1 MLAGN
6 GLRLRLLDPSVG
18 VVSGGTRVV
27 VHGVGFRPPPHSLIV
42 RFRVNLEDADVSEAA
57 GDLDAPPSPLLRNT
71 VDVTG
76 KFLMD
81 GQLECVVPNFER
93 EAKRAIAART
103 SLAASTASVNCA
115 PQLVPLSVGVLLNG
129 GEQRSNVLIFR
140 LHQPLELQRIGPQS
154 VLMASPSARITA
166 TLNILKLPG
175 PVLRRVSS
183 RGIQRPLEE
192 LEEMS
197 VLPVY
202 VRVRQTLERT
212 GAVSE
217 QTREGQWK
225 LSPVGVYEIEFEAA
239 ALGFGPASVDL
250 TLNRV
255 DYFASRF
262 DAPPEARGYRVH
274 RDVVLRAVEPACISV
289 TSGQVTEVRLIGEG
303 FVESGDLVVLLSQQM
318 ILPQSTEAEGAARTK
333 PITPTK
339 EVEVAQLNATFHS
352 EHELR
357 CTVQANMSFG
367 RTKFRVSLNGGRQFS
382 RSHVVALFH
391 RDRAL
396 QEISPE
402 TGSVTGEALMAIRL
416 ACLPVDDVDSPRQLQ
431 HLEPPRRIR
440 VRFQAVDN
448 SSDEALTKVVT
459 ADASPDSPG
468 VLLCRTPNFIEGLK
482 AIGNRS
488 KGSGSRDHMRHFTV
502 SVALGGDSFQGALA
516 FGFYLPPLIRS
527 ITQHHGPVSGDTKV
541 TLRMKH
547 KVPPHLRLLVRF
559 SSLSS
564 SVNVT
569 VDGHLVEQQSDSATI
584 VSTPNPPTTSKALVI
599 ESPPSAE
606 GLDMNPEYLV
616 TCQTPLWPT
625 AVDQGVLEA
634 PHLTI
639 VQVSYDAGVTFL
651 PTIDPPPDAKK
662 FSTLA
667 KDMSYLCFLFY
678 PLPVVRTAVPL
689 SADILG
695 GSYIRLLGCNLAD
708 HGSQCS
714 VVFES
719 PTMSRKV
726 PGFIEKGELRCCAP
740 PFNVGT
746 ARIFVSLNDE
756 QYTQCELHDPETDVP
771 LDFIFYCS
779 PSVTRISPLCA
790 SVRQPS
796 ELHIFGMNLIE
807 TERIKVRVSF
817 PANSQG
823 SGRRPVFKDV
833 PGKTHDG
840 VITAISPT
848 FSDEY
853 ANATAQVDVA
863 LNGSDFSGTSVPLR
877 YFSRYSI
884 ARVDPSIG
892 AFEIPV
898 ALAMHVAPTVVSDR
912 VLVRLRLSVKH
923 STATE
928 GVISHEKPELETL
941 YGPMTAIRWTATCV
955 EFMLPSLCN
964 LVESLQSLSSV
975 QVELS
980 FDAVHFHSVGSL
992 RDHYRVYNMPQITSI
1007 TPLFGAF
1014 ERETKIVAYGAHLNA
1029 TDVIKLTLFL
1039 EAAVNEIDKAKVKA
1053 RRSSIRPVSV
1063 PVLIVVAEVSVKRQR
1078 LTWTCPSLM
1087 QLRAS
1092 PERRQPHV
1100 VVNSSTDQRV
1110 SSDGVGVGGMLLPE
1124 RVTMQIS
1131 VVDGQPMALPFV
1143 FRYYRA
1149 PTLVD
1154 MSPRTGYVCS
1164 GSLVSFEFAEVIATP
1179 TVDFRFGESPP
1190 TSGRVRDGR
1199 FVECFSPELPAG
1211 EHEVSVSFNEQHFE
1225 SVWLV
1230 ERLPK
1235 EGGEDGEAAT
1245 KAPATFLAFPLPV
1258 FVLPPEEHNRIYAF
1272 GPSSGG
1278 TLVVIKGLGFI
1289 ANTKIYVRFTSEFA
1303 DAFDSTGEVIVAAK
1317 VVDNETIRCVSPP
1330 SRRLGR
1336 VALHLS
1342 YNLQQFSAST
1352 CFFEYHAPT
1361 RYAAKGV
1368 LCGPVSGRTPLSLVI
1383 EDTTGLPSLAQ
1394 LLHCVVR
1401 FESEKRDRSG
1411 HLVDVEAHFD
1421 PDTRI
1426 LSCLTPSWPS
1436 NELVALR
1443 VSLARGESGQFED
1456 TRVKFLFYDPPEG
1469 VITIEPSAGPISG
1482 GTEVMAWCGSIVET
1496 GEITVS
1502 IRLSEKSTGIDDS
1515 SRSEVD
1521 GGSKPKPKP
1530 TTMLV
1535 KGEIVGDAV
1544 RFVTPKVDGACTA
1557 LLSISLNSIDYTSAQ
1572 SPLHFTYY
1580 LEPVLR
1586 RISPGW
1592 AAMEGANDPLVI
1604 EGEHI
1609 RDFGCKLL
1617 VRFCLQDAEESEG
1630 NDGII
1635 VDARFL
1641 ANSTASASGDG
1652 ALKCEFPAATPGFYE
1667 LEVSLNG
1674 QQFSHSLYVNNKFG
1688 NLSGTACT
1696 VLLPFRHFSS
1706 PFCLATTTGPAAGG
1720 STIVLFLGGEL
1731 LKLLAKETKCQ
1742 VQFSPIRGSDR
1753 SFHQSTNAVSG
1764 SGVSP
1769 IKTTANVP
1777 ADVFYMMGDIDHT
1790 TARITCRAPLLRV
1803 ACVSH
1808 VDVSLPSGSA
1818 ASSACQ
1824 LFGLRP
1830 AEREKYYSY
1839 ESPSITTLTPTCGP
1853 TAGGTRLVIEGT
1865 NILDTAQIF
1874 VRFRSSVNAREFVL
1888 VPATYS
1894 RTFPDG
1900 STSATPLILCDSP
1913 PIEFLEKTL
1922 PTATDPTIS
1931 SASIALSQIQPSP
1944 RTRDVA
1950 AAGKA
1955 RTQTFQMLAEKS
1967 LKAQRACLALRSGGE
1982 GTDSTVLRI
1991 TRPAAK
1997 RNSLNASDNATA
2009 EGGGASVLVDFT
2021 LNAGEQFIA
2030 HSVRFYYYQAL
2041 DSCQIKWTPRHLPTQ
2056 FLGGRQ
2062 VTDSRLLTV
2071 TLPKTFR
2078 LTDAPENICFRFD
2091 GLNGLSP
2098 RRGSV
2103 FLATTPALYSPSPK
2117 TAAPNIAG
2125 KVLSANEVTCA
2136 VPDFPR
2142 PGVAQVF
2149 LSLNAQQ
2156 FLRLGDLSFHP
2167 AVAIREERDHG
2178 PARFCSNIGGDRF
2191 ALRCSASSML
2201 QFLAPEDVTTL
2212 ERQHQRVQNLGL
2224 RKVSVALESGGL
2236 TETLN
2241 LRSSQGST
2249 EDKGALQV
2257 DPEVAG
2263 TEAENDE
2270 AEEQGEDGGEEE
2282 NPNALGSWHA
2292 RRFYTAQVLLIPP
2305 NPKLLKR
2312 VLVTVSRVNNG
2323 AEVGSSAPDEFGSC
2337 VFDMSDWSDEVLLA
2351 AVLPPSVGYASY
2363 STVVEPKGRTP
2374 TTTHL
2379 VVTQLPSSSKLNV
2392 VAFGSCLSRV
2402 NLRVVDCDGK
2412 EVAPGVAAPLE
2423 GNPWEDGRMHA
2434 TVLDHVA
2441 LIRSASE
2448 VCCVCVD
2455 FGPVEGETPSNDSA
2469 QGESNIQVLIAD
2481 SNGVQLC
2488 LSGPPVGSN
2497 VWVVARIISSSDQ
2510 DSTSPATNVSSTVR
2524 IEPVDRLVQHVQDVL
2539 SPGQS
2544 SAFKKNPSN
2553 SFAASRLS
2561 SMCERRGKPP
2571 SDFVAM
2577 TFEFAC
2583 TDSIRSIAASARAR
2597 LVLSDSD
2604 DLKLLAS
2611 SQQKDRPAVTLE
2623 CSMPP
2628 LAFTGL
2634 ATLVVR
2640 FGGAS
2645 FSNSVTVHCYDPR
2658 SWLALA
2664 LSPPCGQL
2672 PSALTR
2678 PEPREP
2684 MTLRIKG
2691 DNFVENR
2698 KILVRVSDTTR
2709 YFTVSGAV
2717 EQTHTLRLRVAA
2729 VKQLRALL
2737 GIGPQGPGTTVGG
2750 SGGPSTSPH
2759 KREDD
2764 RHRGSTAG
2772 AAGSGSSAS
2781 ALISTLSTF
2790 TFTLRLACGDQM
2802 VFASCRETSVLPAIA
2817 SASVL
2822 SWEEQFELRVASN
2835 RRAPLLITAEIS
2847 DASLAKPL
2855 EIAHAM
2861 ISLDLLQE
2869 GSQSM
2874 RRCAARFEE
2883 HFKRGLFAGNASA
2896 SSPASEVE
2904 LLLQLSPLTLHP
2916 EFVVCQIPPPL
2927 LQQLAPQNLNVQ
2939 VSSGDGFF
2947 STPHCF
2953 QIYEPPTVTGTTP
2966 HILPRSRGGEVLAS
2980 GSGFVNSGRVCVR
2993 LFAYL
2998 KNRFESCD
3006 EEQHA
3011 LLAINRVE
3019 RLQRA
3024 NSSKDVVEYFTRDV
3038 EGSFVSSTTVK
3049 FTIPAHLASFNVFYR
3064 VSFDK
3069 GRAFTEASSA
3079 SHVLL
3084 FSTFAVTPKGGPVIG
3099 NTYATLH
3106 GTNIDACVSSIREV
3120 TPFVRLSWRRGAR
3133 ELEHVVVSGEC
3144 YPHEDAVYFYSP
3156 QSKFGLQN
3164 IAVIVELAL
3173 VVKSATQG
3181 SSGSSTSDTTPHF
3194 GRDEVSFVM
3203 YKTPT
3208 IKSVT
3213 PLTALLCGLSGMEMI
3228 VQGLDEK
3235 AANGLNLAPKLRFK
3249 RRGQMQ
3255 VADAQLV
3262 SEARFDC
3269 VVPRFNVTNAVP
3281 TELSG
3286 SALATFST
3294 ASKHRGAAVGSTA
3307 PLGAGVFGVRRPN
3320 GTAKLW
3326 TRTSGI
3332 FVALLGAKNLRASKK
3347 NACNPFAVIYVDKAQ
3362 LKSTRK
3368 DGVFAPVWN
3377 ELFDFEW
3384 SGGTTTPS
3392 VRVILENQLT
3402 ADQSENLGHV
3412 ELKLPE
3418 KETVTQPFAIR
3429 AWFPL
3434 RRIRG
3439 KYAQED
3445 TEELLSS
3452 PRQHSKARAKPTPTT
3467 ASTIN
3472 LGEVELAVAF
3482 LPPALQ
3488 SKRHTGA
3495 LRTSIL
3501 TVISSHP
3508 PPTKQSQPR
3517 SGRED
3522 RRLSFISKKE
3532 KLLRAFR
3539 QRATPASSVPTE
3551 LTVELALNGQDFW
3564 SVAPSKCYSTL
3575 TPIVLDVGPKFICIA
3590 GGTALHLSGI
3600 NFVNSGYIRVAF
3612 VVLPAPDSKQPL
3624 SAEHTVVVEAKYR
3637 SSSSLVCT
3645 TPPLIDLAIET
3656 SRVNVYLSL
3665 NGTDFDSIAF
3675 PKQLTK
3681 VNEVVTPASMSTA
3694 EAVISI
3700 DGRVEEEG
3708 EDADEVEEPAQKSPR
3723 KLPESN
3729 GDCAII
3735 LVNDQYI
3742 VNPRKSVDSSVGG
3755 STEGELLPR
3764 RPAEPSN
3771 PGTYLLVP
3779 QLQVYLAPKITR
3791 ARPTDGVYTS
3801 HLTIDGANF
3810 TDTKVA
3816 TVSSS
3821 RMECH
3826 VPDFPRGVVVR
3837 IAVAMNGVEFVPC
3850 PGEMRVFQSPRLTEV
3865 FPNWPRRLS
3874 HSDRSVV
3881 RCQFTGAPLSLH
3893 VYREVPAVSVVAPMD
3908 GPIYGGFAIVVEGRG
3923 FLDTG
3928 KILVRFQLYMENQQI
3943 TPRSEERKDENEKE
3957 VADALSP
3964 SAVSDG
3970 VHIDVAAKFV
3980 STERVLCSSP
3990 PFPQEGV
3997 YMVLVAL
4004 NGVEF
4009 SRVSDGSW
4017 FLAWQNWQKRKR
4029 LLSHALFSRTTVSQD
4044 ATSTA
4049 ATVGAAAA
4057 SASLDEEDI
4066 ERLRRKSSFMLP
4078 KIKSVMPVSNA
4089 TEPVVTVAKT
4099 RGCDSLTEESS
4110 ASNESDAEL
4119 AADPRLLHWYPRST
4133 AEERVSGRS
4142 LLALLEY
4149 LCGSP
4154 ETQQVT
4160 TRRLRVAFR
4169 LKSSQS
4175 RGSPDTFDSDVALSL
4190 ADFLDALRLIF
4201 PNALHRDLEELW
4213 HAIEHGPGGTVTF
4226 KHLMRRLLR
4235 NAGSPERRSRSPE
4248 PGPAHYD
4255 PRYTIVSS
4263 RESSALILPPANQ
4276 EQYVQGLPS
4285 ELLMDYDAAV
4295 QAVKPRP
4302 PRTVFRKRKF
4312 NTSWCNPV
4320 RPEDS
4325 DATPQTPRPPS
4336 GTLSARP
4343 NHRFR
4348 ATKQATNSPVT
4359 GATADLGEA
4368 PDTEATQEIST
4379 EEQKL
4384 PPPSSNDPI
4393 VREPE
4398 PRAPAQPS
4406 TKEDAVRTP
4415 RTLSVAAA
4423 ASKDRHAS
4431 ASASPASP
4439 AAAMARPPKFSGPN
4453 LFYNDIAPVYA
4464 KFLNS
4469 AEVQKFMKQ

>member
-1 MLAGN
+1 MLAAN

-27 VHGVGFRPPPHSLIV
+27 VHGVGFRPPPHSLVV

-57 GDLDAPPSPLLRNT
+57 GDLDAPPSPLLRYT

-81 GQLECVVPNFER
+81 SQLECVVPNFER

-154 VLMASPSARITA
+154 VLMASPPARITA

-175 PVLRRVSS
+175 PVLSRASN

-192 LEEMS
+192 LEKIS
-197 VLPVY
+197 ILPVY

-239 ALGFGPASVDL
+239 ALGFGLASVDL

-255 DYFASRF
+255 DFFVSRF

-274 RDVVLRAVEPACISV
+274 RDVVLRAIEPACISV

-303 FVESGDLVVLLSQQM
+303 FVESGDLVVLLSQQK
-318 ILPQSTEAEGAARTK
+318 IPPQSTEAEGAARTK
-333 PITPTK
+333 PIPTTND
-339 EVEVAQLNATFHS
+339 VEVAQLNATFHS

-357 CTVQANMSFG
+357 CTVQANIPFG
-367 RTKFRVSLNGGRQFS
+367 RTRFRVSLNGGRQFS
-382 RSHVVALFH
+382 RSCVVALFH

-396 QEISPE
+396 QEISPVS
-402 TGSVTGEALMAIRL
+402 GSVTGEALMAIRL
-416 ACLPVDDVDSPRQLQ
+416 ACLPVEDVDSPLQLQ

-440 VRFQAVDN
+440 VRFQAVNN

-468 VLLCRTPNFIEGLK
+468 ILLCRTPNFMEGIK
-482 AIGNRS
+482 AIGNQNR
-488 KGSGSRDHMRHFTV
+488 GSGSGDHMRHFTV

-527 ITQHHGPVSGDTKV
+527 ITQHHGPISGDTRV

-547 KVPPHLRLLVRF
+547 KVPPHLKLLVRF
-559 SSLSS
+559 SSLSF
-564 SVNVT
+564 SVSVT

-584 VSTPNPPTTSKALVI
+584 VSTPNTPTTSKALVI
-599 ESPPSAE
+599 ESPPSAD
-606 GLDMNPEYLV
+606 GLDMNPEYLI

-651 PTIDPPPDAKK
+651 PTIDPPPATKK
-662 FSTLA
+662 SSTLV

-695 GSYIRLLGCNLAD
+695 GSYIRLLGRNLVD

-746 ARIFVSLNDE
+746 ARIFVSFNGE

-779 PSVTRISPLCA
+779 PSVTRISPLCV

-823 SGRRPVFKDV
+823 SGRRLVFKDV

-840 VITAISPT
+840 VITATSPT

-853 ANATAQVDVA
+853 ANLTAQVDVA
-863 LNGSDFSGTSVPLR
+863 LNGSDFSGTSVALR

-884 ARVDPSIG
+884 TRVDPSIG
-892 AFEIPV
+892 AFEVPV
-898 ALAMHVAPTVVSDR
+898 ALAMHVAPTIVSDR
-912 VLVRLRLSVKH
+912 VLVRLRLSDKR
-923 STATE
+923 SAATE
-928 GVISHEKPELETL
+928 GVVNHEKPELGTL
-941 YGPMTAIRWTATCV
+941 YGPITATRWTATCV

-992 RDHYRVYNMPQITSI
+992 RNHYRVYNMPQITSI

-1014 ERETKIVAYGAHLNA
+1014 ERQTKIVAYGAHLSPA
-1029 TDVIKLTLFL
+1029 DVIKLTLFL
-1039 EAAVNEIDKAKVKA
+1039 ECAVNEIDKAKVKS

-1063 PVLIVVAEVSVKRQR
+1063 PVLIVVAEVNVKRQR
-1078 LTWTCPSLM
+1078 LTWTCPPLM

-1092 PERRQPHV
+1092 SERRQPHV
-1100 VVNSSTDQRV
+1100 IVNSSTDQRV
-1110 SSDGVGVGGMLLPE
+1110 SSDGVGGMLLPE

-1131 VVDGQPMALPFV
+1131 VVDGQPMVLPFV

-1154 MSPRTGYVCS
+1154 MNPRTGYVCS
-1164 GSLVSFEFAEVIATP
+1164 GSLVSFEFAEVIATT

-1225 SVWLV
+1225 SAWLV
-1230 ERLPK
+1230 ERLPN
-1235 EGGEDGEAAT
+1235 EAGEDGEAAT

-1258 FVLPPEEHNRIYAF
+1258 FVLPPEDCNRIYAF

-1289 ANTKIYVRFTSEFA
+1289 ANTKIYVRFTSQFA
-1303 DAFDSTGEVIVAAK
+1303 DAFDSKAEVIVAAK

-1342 YNLQQFSAST
+1342 YNLQQFSDST

-1361 RYAAKGV
+1361 RYAANGV
-1368 LCGPVSGRTPLSLVI
+1368 LCGPVPGRTPLSLVI

-1394 LLHCVVR
+1394 LLQCVVR
-1401 FESEKRDRSG
+1401 FESEKRNRSG
-1411 HLVDVEAHFD
+1411 HLVDVEARFD

-1443 VSLARGESGQFED
+1443 VSLARGESEQFED

-1482 GTEVMAWCGSIVET
+1482 GTKVMVWCGSIVET

-1502 IRLSEKSTGIDDS
+1502 IQLSGKSTGIDDS

-1521 GGSKPKPKP
+1521 GSSKLKP
-1530 TTMLV
+1530 TTMSV
-1535 KGEIVGDAV
+1535 KGEIVGAAV
-1544 RFVTPKVDGACTA
+1544 RFVTPKVDGACIA
-1557 LLSISLNSIDYTSAQ
+1557 LLSISLNGINYTSAQ

-1580 LEPVLR
+1580 LEPILR
-1586 RISPGW
+1586 RINPGW

-1617 VRFCLQDAEESEG
+1617 VRFCLQDAEESER

-1652 ALKCEFPAATPGFYE
+1652 TLKCVFPAATPGFYE

-1674 QQFSHSLYVNNKFG
+1674 QQFSHSLYVSNKFG

-1720 STIVLFLGGEL
+1720 STIVLFLGREL

-1742 VQFSPIRGSDR
+1742 VQFFPIRGSDR
-1753 SFHQSTNAVSG
+1753 SFHQPANAVSG

-1769 IKTTANVP
+1769 IKATANVP
-1777 ADVFYMMGDIDHT
+1777 ADVFYMLGDINHT

-1913 PIEFLEKTL
+1913 PIEFVEKVL

-1931 SASIALSQIQPSP
+1931 SASIPLLQIQPSP

-1982 GTDSTVLRI
+1982 WTDSTALRI
-1991 TRPAAK
+1991 TRAAAK
-1997 RNSLNASDNATA
+1997 RNSLSSGDNATT

-2030 HSVRFYYYQAL
+2030 HSVRFCYYQAL
-2041 DSCQIKWTPRHLPTQ
+2041 DSCQIRWTPRHLPTQ

-2062 VTDSRLLTV
+2062 AIDSRLLTV

-2103 FLATTPALYSPSPK
+2103 FLATTPALYHPSPK

-2136 VPDFPR
+2136 VPDFPH

-2156 FLRLGDLSFHP
+2156 FIRLGDLSFHP
-2167 AVAIREERDHG
+2167 AVAIQEEQDRG

-2191 ALRCSASSML
+2191 ALRCSASSVL
-2201 QFLAPEDVTTL
+2201 KFLSPEDVTTR
-2212 ERQHQRVQNLGL
+2212 EKQHQRVQNLGL
-2224 RKVSVALESGGL
+2224 RKISVALESGGL
-2236 TETLN
+2236 TEALN
-2241 LRSSQGST
+2241 LRASQGNI
-2249 EDKGALQV
+2249 EDKGDFQR
-2257 DPEVAG
+2257 DPEMAG
-2263 TEAENDE
+2263 AEAEDEE
-2270 AEEQGEDGGEEE
+2270 AEEQEEDGGEEEE
-2282 NPNALGSWHA
+2282 NPNALGSWRV
-2292 RRFYTAQVLLIPP
+2292 RRFNTAQVLLVPP

-2312 VLVTVSRVNNG
+2312 VLVTVSRVDNG
-2323 AEVGSSAPDEFGSC
+2323 AEAGSSAPDEFGSC

-2363 STVVEPKGRTP
+2363 STVVEPNNGRTP

-2379 VVTQLPSSSKLNV
+2379 VVTQLPSPSKLNV

-2402 NLRVVDCDGK
+2402 NLRVIDCGGK
-2412 EVAPGVAAPLE
+2412 AVAPGITAPLE
-2423 GNPWEDGRMHA
+2423 GNPWEDGRVHS

-2441 LIRSASE
+2441 LIRSACK
-2448 VCCVCVD
+2448 VCYVCVD
-2455 FGPVEGETPSNDSA
+2455 FGPVEGENPSNDSA
-2469 QGESNIQVLIAD
+2469 QGEPNIQVLIAD

-2497 VWVVARIISSSDQ
+2497 VWVVARIVSPSDQ
-2510 DSTSPATNVSSTVR
+2510 DSTSSATNASSTVR
-2524 IEPVDRLVQHVQDVL
+2524 IEPVDRLVQNVQDVL

-2544 SAFKKNPSN
+2544 SALTKTPSN

-2561 SMCERRGKPP
+2561 SMREHRGKTP
-2571 SDFVAM
+2571 SDFVVV

-2583 TDSIRSIAASARAR
+2583 TDSTRSIAASARAR
-2597 LVLSDSD
+2597 LVLSSSD
-2604 DLKLLAS
+2604 DLKLLTS
-2611 SQQKDRPAVTLE
+2611 SQQKGRPALTLE

-2640 FGGAS
+2640 IGGVV

-2658 SWLALA
+2658 SWRAHA

-2672 PSALTR
+2672 PSTHTR
-2678 PEPREP
+2678 LEPLEL

-2698 KILVRVSDTTR
+2698 KILVRVSDASR

-2729 VKQLRALL
+2729 VTQLRTLL
-2737 GIGPQGPGTTVGG
+2737 GVGPQGPGTTTGG
-2750 SGGPSTSPH
+2750 SGGSSTSPH

-2764 RHRGSTAG
+2764 RHRGSTVG

-2817 SASVL
+2817 SGSVL

-2874 RRCAARFEE
+2874 RRYAARFEE
-2883 HFKRGLFAGNASA
+2883 HFKRGLFAGNVSA
-2896 SSPASEVE
+2896 SNPASEVE

-2916 EFVVCQIPPPL
+2916 EFIVSQIPPPL
-2927 LQQLAPQNLNVQ
+2927 LQQLSPQNLNVQ

-2966 HILPRSRGGEVLAS
+2966 HILPRSRGGEVLVS

-2993 LFAYL
+2993 LFAYRR
-2998 KNRFESCD
+2998 NRFESCD

-3011 LLAINRVE
+3011 LQAINRVE

-3106 GTNIDACVSSIREV
+3106 GTNIDACVSSNRGA
-3120 TPFVRLSWRRGAR
+3120 TPLVRLSWRRGAR
-3133 ELEHVVVSGEC
+3133 ELEHVVVPGEC

-3173 VVKSATQG
+3173 AAKSSTQG
-3181 SSGSSTSDTTPHF
+3181 SGGSSTSDTAPHF

-3235 AANGLNLAPKLRFK
+3235 AVNSLNLAPKLRFK

-3294 ASKHRGAAVGSTA
+3294 ASRFRGAAAGSTA
-3307 PLGAGVFGVRRPN
+3307 PLGAGAFGLRRPN
-3320 GTAKLW
+3320 GPAKLW

-3332 FVALLGAKNLRASKK
+3332 FVALLGARNLRASKK
-3347 NACNPFAVIYVDKAQ
+3347 NACNPFAVIYVGKTQ

-3368 DGVFAPVWN
+3368 DGVFAPAWN

-3384 SGGTTTPS
+3384 PGGTTTPS

-3402 ADQSENLGHV
+3402 TDQSENLGHV
-3412 ELKLPE
+3412 ELTLPG
-3418 KETVTQPFAIR
+3418 KETLTQPFAVR

-3434 RRIRG
+3434 RKIRG
-3439 KYAQED
+3439 KYAHED
-3445 TEELLSS
+3445 TEELSSS
-3452 PRQHSKARAKPTPTT
+3452 PRQHSKTRAKPMPTT
-3467 ASTIN
+3467 ASTIS

-3482 LPPALQ
+3482 LPPAVQ

-3495 LRTSIL
+3495 LRTSII
-3501 TVISSHP
+3501 TVISTHP
-3508 PPTKQSQPR
+3508 PPTKQSQTR

-3522 RRLSFISKKE
+3522 RHLSFVSKKE

-3539 QRATPASSVPTE
+3539 QRAAPASLVPTE

-3575 TPIVLDVGPKFICIA
+3575 TPIVLDVGPRFICIA
-3590 GGTALHLSGI
+3590 GGTVLHLSGI

-3612 VVLPAPDSKQPL
+3612 VVLPAPGSKQPL

-3637 SSSSLVCT
+3637 SSSSLVCI
-3645 TPPLIDLAIET
+3645 TPPLIDLAVET

-3681 VNEVVTPASMSTA
+3681 VNEAVTPASTSTA
-3694 EAVISI
+3694 VGI

-3708 EDADEVEEPAQKSPR
+3708 EDADEGEEPAQKSPR

-3735 LVNDQYI
+3735 LVNGQYT
-3742 VNPRKSVDSSVGG
+3742 VDPRKLIGSSVGG
-3755 STEGELLPR
+3755 LTDGERLPH

-3771 PGTYLLVP
+3771 LETYLLVP
-3779 QLQVYLAPKITR
+3779 QLLVHLAPKIAR
-3791 ARPTDGVYTS
+3791 VRPTDGVYTS

-3816 TVSSS
+3816 IGT
-3821 RMECH
+3821 
-3826 VPDFPRGVVVR
+3826 
-3837 IAVAMNGVEFVPC
+3837 
-3850 PGEMRVFQSPRLTEV
+3850 
-3865 FPNWPRRLS
+3865 W
-3874 HSDRSVV
+3874 
-3881 RCQFTGAPLSLH
+3881 
-3893 VYREVPAVSVVAPMD
+3893 
-3908 GPIYGGFAIVVEGRG
+3908 
-3923 FLDTG
+3923 
-3928 KILVRFQLYMENQQI
+3928 LY
-3943 TPRSEERKDENEKE
+3943 
-3957 VADALSP
+3957 
-3964 SAVSDG
+3964 
-3970 VHIDVAAKFV
+3970 
-3980 STERVLCSSP
+3980 
-3990 PFPQEGV
+3990 
-3997 YMVLVAL
+3997 
-4004 NGVEF
+4004 
-4009 SRVSDGSW
+4009 
-4017 FLAWQNWQKRKR
+4017 
-4029 LLSHALFSRTTVSQD
+4029 LLL
-4044 ATSTA
+4044 
-4049 ATVGAAAA
+4049 
-4057 SASLDEEDI
+4057 
-4066 ERLRRKSSFMLP
+4066 
-4078 KIKSVMPVSNA
+4078 
-4089 TEPVVTVAKT
+4089 
-4099 RGCDSLTEESS
+4099 
-4110 ASNESDAEL
+4110 
-4119 AADPRLLHWYPRST
+4119 
-4133 AEERVSGRS
+4133 
-4142 LLALLEY
+4142 
-4149 LCGSP
+4149 
-4154 ETQQVT
+4154 
-4160 TRRLRVAFR
+4160 
-4169 LKSSQS
+4169 
-4175 RGSPDTFDSDVALSL
+4175 TFDVLSYFKRRFCRHNSSLYLDVS
-4190 ADFLDALRLIF
+4190 
-4201 PNALHRDLEELW
+4201 
-4213 HAIEHGPGGTVTF
+4213 
-4226 KHLMRRLLR
+4226 
-4235 NAGSPERRSRSPE
+4235 
-4248 PGPAHYD
+4248 
-4255 PRYTIVSS
+4255 
-4263 RESSALILPPANQ
+4263 
-4276 EQYVQGLPS
+4276 
-4285 ELLMDYDAAV
+4285 
-4295 QAVKPRP
+4295 
-4302 PRTVFRKRKF
+4302 
-4312 NTSWCNPV
+4312 
-4320 RPEDS
+4320 
-4325 DATPQTPRPPS
+4325 
-4336 GTLSARP
+4336 
-4343 NHRFR
+4343 
-4348 ATKQATNSPVT
+4348 
-4359 GATADLGEA
+4359 
-4368 PDTEATQEIST
+4368 
-4379 EEQKL
+4379 
-4384 PPPSSNDPI
+4384 
-4393 VREPE
+4393 
-4398 PRAPAQPS
+4398 
-4406 TKEDAVRTP
+4406 
-4415 RTLSVAAA
+4415 
-4423 ASKDRHAS
+4423 
-4431 ASASPASP
+4431 
-4439 AAAMARPPKFSGPN
+4439 
-4453 LFYNDIAPVYA
+4453 
-4464 KFLNS
+4464 
-4469 AEVQKFMKQ
+4469 